1 MAAANFGFAGIVT
14 QKLTEENYENW
25 KECLKSYFIAQGL
38 WDVITGKEAKPTESS
53 RQYESWR
60 RKNAMALHAI
70 QVSCGAD
77 TMSKLRGS
85 ESAKFEWELLAEKRP
100 LPPAEGLVPVEVT
113 AEITKYRPL
122 YKAVEEGDWEI
133 TRSYINNEPNIVR
146 TKITLNGDTALHVAV
161 MAGAGQIKILKHL
174 LRLMSPD
181 DLELKNDMG
190 YTAFSIA
197 AINGFQEMVEK
208 MLEKNSNLVNVKDQH
223 GLIPIV
229 LASLHSSK
237 DMVRYLYK
245 KTPHEMLIPKNPD
258 RSGATL
264 LNCLITDEI
273 YDVALHL
280 LQKHPLL
287 GFVED
292 IHRNYTIMLLAHKPS
307 AFPSGNKYAFLKR
320 WIYSCINVE
329 AEIQNFV
336 DTQESSDEE
345 NITRSR
351 PYQSIGKILGQATKL
366 FRVHVWNLLRY
377 LVPDLNHL
385 YHKKLRHGE
394 ALQILKCLV
403 QEIPKLSNT
412 ELERIGLNKAIYDA
426 IKNGITE
433 FVDEI
438 IVTTPEIIWKKDNK
452 GRTIFAH
459 AIVQRQEKIF
469 SHVYGLNGKMRIA
482 VIRHDIFHNNFLHLA
497 AKLSPH
503 SRLERIS
510 GAALQMQRDLE
521 WFEEVQSILPPKY
534 MEEVNENN
542 KAPSELF
549 SKEHEELVKE
559 GERWMKSTA
568 ASCMVVATLIAAVMF
583 TSAFTVPGGN
593 NNETGIPI
601 FLKYKAFLVFM
612 ISNALSLFSS
622 STSVLVFLGI
632 LTSRYAEK
640 DFRRSLPTKLVI
652 GLFTLFFSIVTMMA
666 AFGSAISIILRERL
680 DWVAIPIILLS
691 AVPIGLFALFQFP
704 LLIEVL
710 ICTYGGSIFNKSKKR
725 PCKLKIN

>member
-292 IHRNYTIMLLAHKPS
+292 IHRTTPS
-307 AFPSGNKYAFLKR
+307 CCWL
-320 WIYSCINVE
+320 I
-329 AEIQNFV
+329 
-336 DTQESSDEE
+336 
-345 NITRSR
+345 
-351 PYQSIGKILGQATKL
+351 
-366 FRVHVWNLLRY
+366 NLL
-377 LVPDLNHL
+377 LFQVETMPDLNHL

-542 KAPSELF
+542 KTPSELF